1 MKLLIVLVT
10 AVVDINAAAA
20 FVAAFVAAVAD
31 GGVIAAAAYVAF
43 VAAETNG
50 LRLWFNLSHENEQQK
65 SCFAKEMI
73 KLLGSIL

>member
-43 VAAETNG
+43 VAAVADDM
-50 LRLWFNLSHENEQQK
+50 LWKQMAYVF
-65 SCFAKEMI
+65 
-73 KLLGSIL
+73 GSISPMRMSSKKAALQKR